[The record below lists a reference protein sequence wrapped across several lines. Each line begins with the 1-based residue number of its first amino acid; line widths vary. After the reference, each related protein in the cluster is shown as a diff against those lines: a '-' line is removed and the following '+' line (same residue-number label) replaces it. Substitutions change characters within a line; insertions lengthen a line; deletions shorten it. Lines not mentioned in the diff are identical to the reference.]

1 MFCLKSV
8 YEGLNHC
15 LLVLLFSSTFIYCVN
30 IIVEG
35 DDLDSCTPNL
45 EQSEENEKQIL
56 STVIEEP
63 LP

>member
-1 MFCLKSV
+1 
-8 YEGLNHC
+8 
-15 LLVLLFSSTFIYCVN
+15 VN

-35 DDLDSCTPNL
+35 DDLDSCLHTPNL

-56 STVIEEP
+56 PTVIEEP

>member
-1 MFCLKSV
+1 V
-8 YEGLNHC
+8 Y
-15 LLVLLFSSTFIYCVN
+15 

-35 DDLDSCTPNL
+35 DDLDSCLYTPNL
-45 EQSEENEKQIL
+45 EQSEENEKLIL